1 MTHHVAVIGAGF
13 GDEGKGQMVDYF
25 AATGQ
30 YDTVVRFNGGSQ
42 AGHTVVTPDGE
53 KHVFSQ
59 IGSGAFC
66 GLRTHISRHMMVNPI
81 FFMREFLDL
90 TDKLGVAPKVSLDPE
105 VEMIL
110 PIDVSLNRQS
120 ELTRDA
126 MAQAGNRG
134 GRHGSCGHG
143 YNNALRRSK
152 YPNLR
157 VTLDQLEV
165 GGEKFLRKVLAESRK
180 CYPGFTAQ
188 EFEESSDAFV
198 AAALDMVERIG
209 VRLDHDV
216 VRKPCIFE
224 GAQGLLLDRDSGFF
238 PHVTPSSTGL
248 HNVMS
253 LVSDGGQGMSVYSP
267 LVKPV
272 YVTRSYLTRHGAGPM
287 YFEWA
292 RCSSERTFVA
302 NHPDIPADETNV
314 HNDWQGHLRY
324 GPLSIAQLEHAV
336 RKDYHNADKSRH
348 IMLEEPVLA
357 LTWANCAVPT
367 VEGPG
372 AFDALQDGKHFVG
385 GPIKLE
391 YKSDGRTR
399 ETIARIR

>member
-66 GLRTHISRHMMVNPI
+66 GLRTHISRHMMANPI
-81 FFMREFLDL
+81 FFMREYSDL
-90 TDKLGVAPKVSLDPE
+90 QEKLGFAPKVTLDPE

-110 PIDVSLNRQS
+110 PIDVAVNRRS
-120 ELTRDA
+120 EIERETL
-126 MAQAGNRG
+126 AQAGNRS

-143 YNNALRRSK
+143 YNNALHRSK

-157 VTLDQLEV
+157 ITLDLVEI
-165 GGEKFLRKVLAESRK
+165 GGEALLRSVLRQARK
-180 CYPGFTAQ
+180 CWPVFSDE
-188 EFEESSDAFV
+188 EFEQSSDAFV
-198 AAALDMVERIG
+198 AATLSMIEVIG

-216 VRKPCIFE
+216 VQMPCIFE

-248 HNVMS
+248 QNVMS
-253 LVSDGGQGMSVYSP
+253 LVSDAGGESP
-267 LVKPV
+267 MVKPV
-272 YVTRSYLTRHGAGPM
+272 YVTRTYLTRHGAGPM
-287 YFEWA
+287 YHEWA
-292 RCSSERTFVA
+292 RHQCEPVFIGS
-302 NHPDIPADETNV
+302 HPQIPADETNV
-314 HNDWQGHLRY
+314 YNDWQQHLRY
-324 GPLSIAQLEHAV
+324 APLSIAQLEHAI
-336 RKDYHNADKSRH
+336 RKDFHQADKSRH
-348 IMLEEPVLA
+348 IMLEEPQIA
-357 LTWANCAVPT
+357 LTWTNVAIPT
-367 VEGPG
+367 VEGPNAIDG
-372 AFDALQDGKHFVG
+372 LQDGKHFVDK
-385 GPIKLE
+385 PFKLGFI
-391 YKSDGRTR
+391 SNGRTR
-399 ETIARIR
+399 QNITAM